1 VFGMECR
8 LSGVSTGSLALSGGM
23 GDVFL
28 QNEVLYWFL
37 IAASCRRVLLRVDVG
52 SEPVD
57 Q

>member
-1 VFGMECR
+1 MFGMECR